1 MDLEL
6 TSDQRAIHDAIVQ
19 MVSNH
24 MDVPRS
30 GATLKPVEYCYADQ
44 LDRDLAEG
52 EFFSLALTEGCGA
65 LEAALLVYETG
76 RSPLVLETA
85 GAAFIGPLLT
95 GRDLPRPVAVARLE
109 DLTRAVR
116 FLDRARTLIV
126 DLGDDV
132 AVLSTDGLAVEPIH
146 SMFAY
151 PLGRLMTLPDF
162 TAAERLGAAAV
173 PRLRRLWRVG
183 LALETAAA
191 LQAAVDFTTAYVK
204 DRLVF
209 GRPVGSYQAVQHR
222 LSADIQRV
230 RAVYWLALK
239 AAWSGGD
246 QDAAL
251 AALYAQQAI
260 TPINYDTHQ
269 FNGAL
274 GMTLEHTLH
283 FWTFRLRLLQ
293 GEMGGARTQAAA
305 TVAATWAGA

>member
-1 MDLEL
+1 MEL
-6 TSDQRAIHDAIVQ
+6 NSDQRAIHDAIVQ

-24 MDVPRS
+24 MAVPRS
-30 GATLKPVEYCYADQ
+30 GAVLKPVEFFYADQ

-52 EFFSLALTEGCGA
+52 EFFSLALTEGCGP

-132 AVLSTDGLAVEPIH
+132 AVLSTDGLAVEAIH
-146 SMFAY
+146 AMFAY
-151 PLGRLMTLPDF
+151 PLGRLTQLPDF
-162 TAAERLGAAAV
+162 TAAERLGADAV

-222 LSADIQRV
+222 LSADIQRA
-230 RAVYWLALK
+230 RGAYWLALK
-239 AAWSGGD
+239 AAWSGSD
-246 QDAAL
+246 QDAAV

-274 GMTLEHTLH
+274 GMTLEHSLH